1 MGESILFSVFL
12 VFTGAAVLATI
23 ALYARQ
29 SLLVAYI
36 GLGILVGPSTT
47 GLVSDPRLI
56 ADLAQIGIIFLLF
69 LLGVDLS
76 PRKLLEQMREATGVT
91 LASSMVFAALGYGVG
106 TAFGLSKTDCLLIGM
121 ATTLSSTIIGL

>member
-76 PRKLLEQMREATGVT
+76 PRRLLEQMREATGVT
-91 LASSMVFAALGYGVG
+91 LAS
-106 TAFGLSKTDCLLIGM
+106 
-121 ATTLSSTIIGL
+121 